1 MEELICKNCG
11 GTLEFKEGDKVA
23 VCDSCGKKITLP
35 RFQSD
40 VKKNLFKRASRLL
53 QEKQFDKSMEFYED
67 ALKEDAEDPEVY
79 WSLVLCRYGVEY
91 VEEASGKRVPT
102 IHRIQETPVLVDES
116 YKSALEYAD
125 EEQKEIYEAEAEEIE
140 RIQSAYLKI
149 VRSEKPFD
157 VFICYKE
164 TDENNKRTQDSVL
177 AREIYD
183 RLSNQGIKVFYAPV
197 TLEDKLGED
206 YEPYIFAALQ
216 SSKVLIALGTKKDYF
231 EAVWVRNEWSRFL
244 SIMNREK
251 KEKGSTNRTLI
262 PAYKDMDA
270 YDLPTEFARL
280 QAMDMGKLGFIQD
293 LSDGIN
299 KILRAGNKETK
310 AQASTAAPAASN
322 EILNLEKRMFNFLQ
336 DGDRKKAEE
345 YAERILDKDP
355 DNGKAYLGH
364 LLVEAGCRNVN
375 DLKMSPKLLPEYRYF
390 TNAMEKGDAQQKE
403 MLMAMTQ
410 AVTQRIDQE
419 RQDAKYVEGM
429 RNLQKAI
436 HTKDEQAAVNAM
448 HAFKQIQDWRD
459 AKAKAKES
467 EELANEIRAEKKKA
481 ADEQAEKERKR
492 RRRKLITKLV
502 IAAVIILFIWY
513 NVVGKKDMAYRKAV
527 KMIKAEQY
535 DEAYVILSGLKNYK
549 GADFVIT
556 GSICDRANALVDEG
570 NLSAAKDLLLP
581 HMESGDVQNVM
592 NRVNYEYGKDALARN
607 DYDTAYSYLVAS
619 NSYADADDL
628 MKESKYTRA
637 EGALASEEYETVV
650 DLLEEVGDYKEAE
663 GMRQKS
669 HYALAVAA
677 LAEENY
683 GSALTHFY
691 KAGDYE
697 NSEEQLAE
705 LLDGT
710 LALGIYLPAYRVLL
724 ETDPQRAEELLSE
737 QPWLGIVHA
746 GIGSTI
752 EIGEYE
758 QDNDPDNGAEPV
770 EWMVMDYRD
779 GKYLL
784 VSRCNLDSRAFDEE
798 KEAEGLTWENS
809 DIREWLN
816 GEFLNTVFNDGI
828 RRQVSETVNTNPDMS
843 IEAMVEEFSVPGG
856 LEYIEDYQGYE
867 NGEDTTDRVFLLS
880 YPEYVRYGLV
890 DSQPE
895 DTSYARDRVNKAGG
909 DGACVWT
916 RTIANQDSPIFQIGD
931 GRIYWGYGMGLTSAW
946 HSYNAKGIRPA
957 LWFSVED

>member
-53 QEKQFDKSMEFYED
+53 QEKQFDKAMEFYED

-79 WSLVLCRYGVEY
+79 WSRVLCRYGVEY

-164 TDENNKRTQDSVL
+164 TDENGKRTQDSVL

-216 SSKVLIALGTKKDYF
+216 SSKVMIALGTKKEYF

-244 SIMNREK
+244 SILNREK

-429 RNLQKAI
+429 RKLQKAI

-448 HAFKQIQDWRD
+448 HAFKQIPDWRD

-502 IAAVIILFIWY
+502 IAASIILFIWFMLY
-513 NVVGKKDMAYRKAV
+513 GRRDISLSKAK
-527 KMIKAEQY
+527 KMIRNEQY
-535 DEAYVILSGLKNYK
+535 EEAYDILRRLGEYK
-549 GADFVIT
+549 GASSLIV
-556 GSICDRANALVDEG
+556 SNICERANAQIDAG
-570 NLSAAKDLLLP
+570 NTDAAKDLLMPYL
-581 HMESGDVQNVM
+581 ESPDAQEVM
-592 NRVNYEYGKDALARN
+592 RRVNYEYGKAALARN
-607 DYDTAYSYLVAS
+607 DYDAAYSYLAAS
-619 NSYADADDL
+619 SSYEDADTL
-628 MKESKYTRA
+628 IAESKYTRA
-637 EGALASEEYETVV
+637 EEAFASENLDEVF
-650 DLLEEVGDYKEAE
+650 DLLNGLETYKEAPA
-663 GMRQKS
+663 MLQAA
-669 HYALAVAA
+669 HYKAGINALS
-677 LAEENY
+677 EENY
-683 GSALTHFY
+683 GSALIHFH

-697 NSEEQLAE
+697 DSLAQRDE
-705 LLDGT
+705 LLEGT
-710 LALGIYLPAYRVLL
+710 LALGIYLPAYKVLL
-724 ETDPQRAEELLSE
+724 ETDPERAEELLSE
-737 QPWLGIVHA
+737 QPWLGIMYA
-746 GIGSTI
+746 SIGSTV
-752 EIGEYE
+752 ELGSFE
-758 QDNDPDNGAEPV
+758 QDNDKDNGAEPI

-784 VSRCNLDSRAFDEE
+784 VSRYNLDSRAFDEE

-816 GEFLNTVFNDGI
+816 GEFMNVAFTDGI
-828 RRQVSETVNTNPDMS
+828 RRQISETVNSNPDMS

-931 GRIYWGYGMGLTSAW
+931 GRVYWGYGMGLTSAW